1 MMTTHRSEKSY
12 VLAIMHGLLGT
23 GAVAGGLMLVIE
35 PSGKWLNM
43 PDSLLKNAPFTDFL
57 IPGMILLLL
66 LGVLPIYICIS
77 LLYRCKW
84 ELGEQLNLYPERYW
98 AWSFSLYTGHVLLIW
113 IVLQMFWLQNVSLIH
128 LFYFA
133 WGLGIQTVTLLP
145 DIQRKYTMR

>member
-77 LLYRCKW
+77 LV
-84 ELGEQLNLYPERYW
+84 Q
-98 AWSFSLYTGHVLLIW
+98 V
-113 IVLQMFWLQNVSLIH
+113 
-128 LFYFA
+128 
-133 WGLGIQTVTLLP
+133 
-145 DIQRKYTMR
+145 